1 MQMYQDLGTLRQLFE
16 SSKFEPGASQRE
28 RLEAMDNTA
37 QMLFLHQLAIIQ
49 HRPDIRPSA
58 VPEPLRAASAKF
70 RATLA
75 DLLLNLSDRVEG
87 KSERPVPDLSAAL
100 AELEQTVTEQIK
112 SVTDSN
118 LVAQIRARLT
128 LYQEA
133 VPIAMKLT
141 RLQAA

>member
-1 MQMYQDLGTLRQLFE
+1 
-16 SSKFEPGASQRE
+16 
-28 RLEAMDNTA
+28 
-37 QMLFLHQLAIIQ
+37 MLFLHQLAIIQ

-58 VPEPLRAASAKF
+58 VPEQLRASSAKL

-75 DLLLNLSDRVEG
+75 ELLLNLSDRVEG
-87 KSERPVPDLSAAL
+87 KPERPVPDLSVAL
-100 AELEQTVTEQIK
+100 AELEQAVTEQIK
-112 SVTDSN
+112 FVSDSN

-141 RLQAA
+141 RLQTA